1 VTVVLGTKDRDD
13 GVQRALKLLRIEPE
27 QISTDTLENE
37 IDRFVADKVAKGK
50 FFRFSAPE
58 KKRTLLRF
66 GKWHG
71 IKKPPRP

>member
-1 VTVVLGTKDRDD
+1 M
-13 GVQRALKLLRIEPE
+13 KLLRIEPE

-50 FFRFSAPE
+50 FSRFSAPE

-66 GKWHG
+66 GNWHG